1 MTIANRKDIMKKT
14 DDENKINYNI
24 DIEKNQKNNEIRVLS
39 SDDEKIKVVGEVLAN
54 ESSRTI
60 LKLLSSNDEMTINQ
74 MAQEINLSIPLISHH
89 LKKMQDAGVVKV
101 SRVGTSVKGQKMKYY
116 SATNQSFLITPPERQ
131 DHSIFNSLRTFSK
144 FAAIGMAG
152 IVSWAM
158 LKPNESMP
166 LQTSPREGL
175 IANSG
180 TPTVDEWTS
189 ASETELDLDGESVS
203 PSGNAEESLEK
214 LIPEHVPA
222 PEPEPSHSGVQDFAL
237 QLRDSESAN
246 TGSVSLD
253 RTVYPE
259 PFTTTGVDSA
269 EPLIL
274 SIIIPIAVVVGGIIL
289 ERLLTRWYNNKKTK
303 KSLVK

>member
-1 MTIANRKDIMKKT
+1 MKKT
-14 DDENKINYNI
+14 DDENKTNHSNAST
-24 DIEKNQKNNEIRVLS
+24 KKSHTNNEIRVLS
-39 SDDEKIKVVGEVLAN
+39 SDDEKIKVIGEVLAN

-60 LKLLSSNDEMTINQ
+60 LKLLSSNNEMTINQ
-74 MAQEINLSIPLISHH
+74 MAQEIDLSIPLVSHH
-89 LKKMQDAGVVKV
+89 LKKMQDVGVVKV

-131 DHSIFNSLRTFSK
+131 VHSIFNSLRTFSK

-152 IVSWAM
+152 LVSWAM
-158 LKPNESMP
+158 LKPNEPIP

-175 IANSG
+175 IADPE
-180 TPTVDEWTS
+180 TPTIDEWSS

-203 PSGNAEESLEK
+203 PSENAEESLEEF
-214 LIPEHVPA
+214 ISEPVPA
-222 PEPEPSHSGVQDFAL
+222 PEPEPSHSGVQDFTL

-269 EPLIL
+269 EPLIF
-274 SIIIPIAVVVGGIIL
+274 SIIIPIVVVVGGIII
-289 ERLLTRWYNNKKTK
+289 ERVLTRWHNNKKIK
-303 KSLVK
+303 KSRIK

>member
-1 MTIANRKDIMKKT
+1 MIVNRKDIMKKT

-74 MAQEINLSIPLISHH
+74 MAQEINLSIPLVSHH

-101 SRVGTSVKGQKMKYY
+101 SRIGTSVKGQKMKYY

-131 DHSIFNSLRTFSK
+131 GHSIFNSLRTFSK
-144 FAAIGMAG
+144 FAVIGMAG

-158 LKPNESMP
+158 LKPNESIP
-166 LQTSPREGL
+166 LQIPPREGL
-175 IANSG
+175 IANSK
-180 TPTVDEWTS
+180 TPIVDEWNS
-189 ASETELDLDGESVS
+189 ASEAELDLDGESIS
-203 PSGNAEESLEK
+203 PSENAEEPLEES
-214 LIPEHVPA
+214 ISEPA
-222 PEPEPSHSGVQDFAL
+222 LEPSHSGVQDFAL

-246 TGSVSLD
+246 TGSVSFD

-259 PFTTTGVDSA
+259 PFITTGVDSA
-269 EPLIL
+269 ESLIL
-274 SIIIPIAVVVGGIIL
+274 SIIIPIVVVVGGIIL

>member
-1 MTIANRKDIMKKT
+1 MTIANRKGIMKKT
-14 DDENKINYNI
+14 DDENKINPNNNI
-24 DIEKNQKNNEIRVLS
+24 KKNNEIRVLS
-39 SDDEKIKVVGEVLAN
+39 ADDEKIKVVGEVLAN

-74 MAQEINLSIPLISHH
+74 MAQEIDLSIPLVSHH

-101 SRVGTSVKGQKMKYY
+101 NRIGTSVKGQKMKYY
-116 SATNQSFLITPPERQ
+116 SATNQSFLITPPERKV
-131 DHSIFNSLRTFSK
+131 HSIFNSLRTFSK
-144 FAAIGMAG
+144 FSAIGMAG

-158 LKPNESMP
+158 LKSNEPMP

-175 IANSG
+175 VVDSD
-180 TPTVDEWTS
+180 TPTINEWNS
-189 ASETELDLDGESVS
+189 ASEADLDLDSESVS
-203 PSGNAEESLEK
+203 PSAKEPIEESISE
-214 LIPEHVPA
+214 PVPA
-222 PEPEPSHSGVQDFAL
+222 PEPEPSHPEVQDFAL

-259 PFTTTGVDSA
+259 PFTAAGMDSA

-274 SIIIPIAVVVGGIIL
+274 SIIIPIAVVAGGIIL
-289 ERLLTRWYNNKKTK
+289 ERLLTRWYNNKKIK

>member
-1 MTIANRKDIMKKT
+1 MPIANRKDIMKKT
-14 DDENKINYNI
+14 DDENKIDYNI
-24 DIEKNQKNNEIRVLS
+24 DIEKNEKNNEIRVLS

-74 MAQEINLSIPLISHH
+74 MTQEINLSIPLVSHH

-101 SRVGTSVKGQKMKYY
+101 SRIGTSVKGQKMKYY

-131 DHSIFNSLRTFSK
+131 GHSIFNSLRTFSK

-158 LKPNESMP
+158 LKPTESMP
-166 LQTSPREGL
+166 LQTSQRKGL
-175 IANSG
+175 SAGPEASTI
-180 TPTVDEWTS
+180 DEWSS
-189 ASETELDLDGESVS
+189 ASEMDLDSESTSISDSKEELVVESVS
-203 PSGNAEESLEK
+203 EP
-214 LIPEHVPA
+214 VPM
-222 PEPEPSHSGVQDFAL
+222 PEPEPSHSGVQDFAS
-237 QLRDSESAN
+237 QFTDSDAAN
-246 TGSVSLD
+246 TGSTSLD

-259 PFTTTGVDSA
+259 PFVTSGADSA

-274 SIIIPIAVVVGGIIL
+274 SIIIPIAVIAGGILL
-289 ERLLTRWYNNKKTK
+289 ERILTRWYNKRKKK
-303 KSLVK
+303 IL